1 MCICTSTKTRRRK
14 RAMDDK
20 IVGFKI
26 NSQGFGTIPK
36 LVMQDRSLSLG
47 AKAVYAYFCSFTG
60 AGDSCFPS
68 RERICYDLDLNK
80 DTFTKYRNELVTR
93 GYIKIEQIKDG
104 VKFSHNVYTLCD
116 VVPSCPVFSDTKIS
130 DPKVSDPKE
139 PDTINNSIKSNN
151 IKSNNTLSTA
161 DKPQRERKRFVKPT
175 VEEVAAYCRERQ
187 NTVDAEEFVAYY
199 ESNGWK
205 VGKNPMVNWKQSVIT
220 WECKRKNE
228 QKAKNGTP
236 IYDPDA
242 EGLKY

>member
-1 MCICTSTKTRRRK
+1 
-14 RAMDDK
+14 MDDK

-47 AKAVYAYFCSFTG
+47 AKSVYAYFCSFTG

-139 PDTINNSIKSNN
+139 PDTINNNLNINN
-151 IKSNNTLSTA
+151 IKRNNTLSTA
-161 DKPQRERKRFVKPT
+161 DNPQGGRERFVKPT
-175 VEEVAAYCRERQ
+175 VEEVAAYCRERK
-187 NTVDAEEFVAYY
+187 NTVDAEEFVAHY

-236 IYDPDA
+236 IYDPDS

>member
-1 MCICTSTKTRRRK
+1 
-14 RAMDDK
+14 MDDK
-20 IVGFKI
+20 IIGFKI

-236 IYDPDA
+236 IYDPDS

>member
-1 MCICTSTKTRRRK
+1 
-14 RAMDDK
+14 MDDK